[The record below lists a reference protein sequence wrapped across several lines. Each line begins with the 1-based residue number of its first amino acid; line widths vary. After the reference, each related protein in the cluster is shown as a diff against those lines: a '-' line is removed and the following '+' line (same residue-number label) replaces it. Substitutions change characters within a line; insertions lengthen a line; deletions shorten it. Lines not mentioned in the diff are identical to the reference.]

1 MDRFDIFHDIA
12 ERTKGDIYLGVVGPV
27 RTGKSTFIK
36 KIMELLVIPHIK
48 SEAERERAR
57 DELPQSGGGRT
68 IMTTEPKFIPNE
80 AVDLNIRDNVK
91 FKIRVVDCVGY
102 SVEGALGYEE
112 ENGPR
117 MVISPWFEHEIPFQ
131 EAAEIGTR
139 KVISEHST
147 IGLVVTTDGT
157 ITDIPRKNYLAAE
170 ERVVKELKEINKPF
184 IIILNSTQPESSE
197 TRNLSEQ
204 MSAKYDVPVLPVDAA
219 ELGQEDILNLLQE
232 VLYEFPVKE
241 VNIQLPK
248 WIEELAIKHW
258 LREKFEQAV
267 LNTVEQVKRL
277 RDIEKAIED
286 LAGYDFVEHVTLK
299 DMDLGNGLATV
310 KMSAKGELFYQILEE
325 VSGFSIKGEPDLIKL
340 LKDLAFAKKEYDKI
354 ADALEE
360 VRDTGYGIVTP
371 KTEEITFEE
380 PELVRQ
386 GNKLAIKLRAIAP
399 SLHLIRTDIKAEV
412 SPVVGTEK
420 QCEELIKYLTDEF
433 EKDPAKIWQSDF
445 LGRSLND
452 LVRDGIQNKLYKMPE
467 NAQMKL
473 KETLEKIVNEG
484 SGGLICIIL

>member
-286 LAGYDFVEHVTLK
+286 FAGYDFVEHVTLK

>member
-248 WIEELAIKHW
+248 WIEELAVKHW

>member
-147 IGLVVTTDGT
+147 IGLVITTDGT

-184 IIILNSTQPESSE
+184 IIILNSTQPESVE

-204 MSAKYDVPVLPVDAA
+204 MSIRYDVPVLPVDAA

-248 WIEELAIKHW
+248 WIEELAVKHW

-286 LAGYDFVEHVTLK
+286 LAGYDFVEQVILK

-310 KMSAKGELFYQILEE
+310 RMSAKAELFYQILEE
-325 VSGFSIKGEPDLIKL
+325 VSGFSITGEPDLIKL
-340 LKDLAFAKKEYDKI
+340 LKDLAFAKKEYDKL

>member
-310 KMSAKGELFYQILEE
+310 KISAKGELFYQILEE

>member
-117 MVISPWFEHEIPFQ
+117 MVISPWFDHEIPFQ

-147 IGLVVTTDGT
+147 IGLVITTDGT

-248 WIEELAIKHW
+248 WIEELAVKHW

-286 LAGYDFVEHVTLK
+286 LAGYDFVERVTLK

-310 KMSAKGELFYQILEE
+310 RMSAKGELFYQILEE